1 MKIESSNLETIAVR
15 KSQYPTDELD
25 EFLLCGR
32 SNVGKSSFINTV
44 LGRKNYAHTSG
55 KPGKTQTL
63 NFYLLNNRFYLVDV
77 PGYGYAEV
85 SKEKQRKFGLMIEE
99 YIKERKNLKCVF
111 LLADFRHKAQENDIL
126 MYNYLKYYNIP
137 CVVVA
142 TKYDKI
148 KASQKD
154 KCEKSLKESL
164 KLVEGDKLVLFS
176 SVTKKG
182 REEIYHIL
190 DSFINSQE

>member
-15 KSQYPTDELD
+15 KNQYPTDELD

-111 LLADFRHKAQENDIL
+111 LLVDFRHKAQENDIL

>member
-15 KSQYPTDELD
+15 KSQYPTDELN

-111 LLADFRHKAQENDIL
+111 LLVDFRHKAQENDIL

>member
-15 KSQYPTDELD
+15 KSQYPTDEKN

-32 SNVGKSSFINTV
+32 SNVGKSSFINTI

-63 NFYLLNNRFYLVDV
+63 NFYLLNNNFYLVDV
-77 PGYGYAEV
+77 PGYGYADV

-111 LLADFRHKAQENDIL
+111 LLVDFRHKAQENDTL

-154 KCEKSLKESL
+154 KCEKSLRESL

>member
-63 NFYLLNNRFYLVDV
+63 NFYLLNNTFYLVDV

-111 LLADFRHKAQENDIL
+111 LLVDFRHKAQENDIL

>member
-111 LLADFRHKAQENDIL
+111 LLVDFRHKAQENDVL

>member
-15 KSQYPTDELD
+15 KSQYPTDEKD

-32 SNVGKSSFINTV
+32 SNVGKSSFINTI

-63 NFYLLNNRFYLVDV
+63 NFYLLNNNFYLVDV
-77 PGYGYAEV
+77 PGYGYADV

-111 LLADFRHKAQENDIL
+111 LLVDFRHKAQENDIL

-154 KCEKSLKESL
+154 KCEKSLRESL

>member
-15 KSQYPTDELD
+15 KSQYPTDEKD

-32 SNVGKSSFINTV
+32 SNVGKSSFINTI

-63 NFYLLNNRFYLVDV
+63 NFYLLNNNFYLVDV
-77 PGYGYAEV
+77 PGYGYADV
-85 SKEKQRKFGLMIEE
+85 SKEKQRKFGIMIEE

-111 LLADFRHKAQENDIL
+111 LLVDFRHKAQENDIL

-154 KCEKSLKESL
+154 KCEKSLRESL

>member
-32 SNVGKSSFINTV
+32 SNVGKSSFINTI

-63 NFYLLNNRFYLVDV
+63 NFYLLNNTFYLVDV

-111 LLADFRHKAQENDIL
+111 LLVDFRHKAQENDIL

>member
-15 KSQYPTDELD
+15 KSQYPADELD

-111 LLADFRHKAQENDIL
+111 LLVDFRHKAQENDIL

>member
-1 MKIESSNLETIAVR
+1 MKIESSNLDTIAVR

-111 LLADFRHKAQENDIL
+111 LLVDFRHKAQENDIL